1 MLFSQKK
8 GHNSMQK
15 ICILMSYKLQIGGC
29 IGSKKGKV
37 HISQT
42 YFNVLSITCRAFA
55 NHYHLPDFKV

>member
-15 ICILMSYKLQIGGC
+15 ICILMSSKLQMGGC

-37 HISQT
+37 HILQV
-42 YFNVLSITCRAFA
+42 YFNVLNAFIIWYISRF
-55 NHYHLPDFKV
+55 N